1 MSGSRD
7 TDVDLAA
14 RVARL
19 TAGQRACLD
28 LVDDHATSKEIAREL
43 GISRHTVDARLR
55 GAIQV
60 LGVTSRREA
69 AIIYRAAMQA
79 QAYQPFAYQSPRV
92 VPGGQADDSV
102 KHGYRPTD
110 PGSNAVPGAGAQD
123 GRGVGPSVAPRGL
136 RAIDTGPPGGRQ
148 PVPELADGSAWALG
162 AYGSRGYDRASTL
175 PPPRSLHLRL
185 WGGANDL
192 TPTQRIFGIL
202 IVMII
207 AMLAFG
213 VMLSGIEALT
223 LLRS

>member
-1 MSGSRD
+1 MSDRRE

-28 LVDDHATSKEIAREL
+28 LVDDHATSKEIARQL

-69 AIIYRAAMQA
+69 AIIYRTAMQA

-92 VPGGQADDSV
+92 VPAGPADDSA
-102 KHGYRPTD
+102 KHGYRPDDSLPSPEPDMD
-110 PGSNAVPGAGAQD
+110 PARVVPHAGRAHVAVRP
-123 GRGVGPSVAPRGL
+123 
-136 RAIDTGPPGGRQ
+136 
-148 PVPELADGSAWALG
+148 PVPELADGGAWALSPFG
-162 AYGSRGYDRASTL
+162 AGGFDQPAPAGASRPLT
-175 PPPRSLHLRL
+175 LRL

>member
-1 MSGSRD
+1 M
-7 TDVDLAA
+7 
-14 RVARL
+14 ARL

-28 LVDDHATSKEIAREL
+28 LVDDHATSKEIARQL

-69 AIIYRAAMQA
+69 AIIYRTAMQA

-92 VPGGQADDSV
+92 VLADPADDSV
-102 KHGYRPTD
+102 KHGYRPDDSLPSPEPDTA
-110 PGSNAVPGAGAQD
+110 PARVVSHAGRAHVPV
-123 GRGVGPSVAPRGL
+123 RP
-136 RAIDTGPPGGRQ
+136 
-148 PVPELADGSAWALG
+148 PVPELADGGAWALSPFG
-162 AYGSRGYDRASTL
+162 AGGFDQPAPAGASRPLT
-175 PPPRSLHLRL
+175 LRL

>member
-1 MSGSRD
+1 MSDRRE

-28 LVDDHATSKEIAREL
+28 LVDDHATSKEIARQL

-60 LGVTSRREA
+60 LGVSSRREA

-92 VPGGQADDSV
+92 APGDPAADSV
-102 KHGYRPTD
+102 KHGYRPD
-110 PGSNAVPGAGAQD
+110 DSNADGEPDPAPERDGPQPVRDHAG
-123 GRGVGPSVAPRGL
+123 S
-136 RAIDTGPPGGRQ
+136 RQ
-148 PVPELADGSAWALG
+148 PVPELADGGAWALSPYSV
-162 AYGSRGYDRASTL
+162 ARFDPVVESAGSR
-175 PPPRSLHLRL
+175 SLTLRL

>member
-1 MSGSRD
+1 MSASRE

-19 TAGQRACLD
+19 TPGQRACLD

-79 QAYQPFAYQSPRV
+79 ETYQPFAYQSPRV
-92 VPGGQADDSV
+92 VPAGPADDSV
-102 KHGYRPTD
+102 KHGYRPSLPSPD
-110 PGSNAVPGAGAQD
+110 AAPVVSQAAVPGVAGPAPA
-123 GRGVGPSVAPRGL
+123 RGA
-136 RAIDTGPPGGRQ
+136 GGVRQ
-148 PVPELADGSAWALG
+148 PVPELADSGAWALP
-162 AYGSRGYDRASTL
+162 STGPAL
-175 PPPRSLHLRL
+175 FEHPADGLVPRPHALRL

>member
-1 MSGSRD
+1 MGRSR
-7 TDVDLAA
+7 TTEGDLAD

-19 TAGQRACLD
+19 TPGQRECLD
-28 LVDDHATSKEIAREL
+28 LVDEHATSKEIARQL

-55 GAIQV
+55 AAIQT

-69 AIIYRAAMQA
+69 ALIYRTATSA
-79 QAYQPFAYQSPRV
+79 QAYQPLAYQPSRIVNPNGAAASSDHGDAEPPLTDEAFGASRMPPAAIAADSAVFTAASFAVDHRDRRPR
-92 VPGGQADDSV
+92 P
-102 KHGYRPTD
+102 
-110 PGSNAVPGAGAQD
+110 
-123 GRGVGPSVAPRGL
+123 
-136 RAIDTGPPGGRQ
+136 
-148 PVPELADGSAWALG
+148 
-162 AYGSRGYDRASTL
+162 
-175 PPPRSLHLRL
+175 LRL

-192 TPTQRIFGIL
+192 SLTQRAIGIL